1 MGKVRGGDLS
11 VLRDGG
17 IPLSDPSL
25 RSQRGR
31 EARQP
36 FGIPGHCGAP
46 LAGER
51 HRPPSL
57 ASILIRVRHVAG
69 VSPESHSFPARVAAF
84 RVGPLGDASSAR
96 GGAGGCGARRTE
108 RPTAG
113 VGRGRAAAHP
123 ATGGSGQACLAS
135 VTLGPGLESAVA
147 QTRLAKPVHRPMS
160 LSDKDL
166 QLQCNKHSSKPWGGV
181 GEVRSGGE
189 VGDKLRWTQCPRYGI
204 RRTWMLLRHLFRM
217 SWPGRLLRARQ
228 PRCRPLPLSPRERA
242 GVRAPESGRAPGPGP
257 LTLPSPKG
265 RGPST
270 SGRANGRRC

>member
-123 ATGGSGQACLAS
+123 ATGGSGQAYLAS
-135 VTLGPGLESAVA
+135 VTLGPGVESAVA
-147 QTRLAKPVHRPMS
+147 PVYGGCSTESTGLSPVGTFLPPTRLA
-160 LSDKDL
+160 
-166 QLQCNKHSSKPWGGV
+166 
-181 GEVRSGGE
+181 
-189 VGDKLRWTQCPRYGI
+189 
-204 RRTWMLLRHLFRM
+204 
-217 SWPGRLLRARQ
+217 A
-228 PRCRPLPLSPRERA
+228 
-242 GVRAPESGRAPGPGP
+242 
-257 LTLPSPKG
+257 LTLPTCWEKG
-265 RGPST
+265 R
-270 SGRANGRRC
+270 RAYKGKLLSQVETIHSYSFVTLQRSEAAGVLLGSQPR